1 MVNYEVD
8 DVAHHHQ
15 KIAALTQIQ
24 SCSVSFATLSNA
36 RPQQHSLTMRVGGD
50 CSCDVIFRH
59 HVFLSLGKPD
69 YNGSK
74 KAKIVLTNTERV
86 TRRASKT
93 HERWLICSNYTIMYV
108 YLYFSCVCGRG
119 VVHYRDSSSTWQRT
133 IRTVSLYVGCQC
145 STSPPSS
152 TPMYS
157 RRLCFNWP

>member
-1 MVNYEVD
+1 MVNYKVD
-8 DVAHHHQ
+8 DVAHQ

-69 YNGSK
+69 YNGRK
-74 KAKIVLTNTERV
+74 KATKTERV
-86 TRRASKT
+86 TRRVSKT
-93 HERWLICSNYTIMYV
+93 HERWLIRSNYTIMYV